1 MSSGIVTNS
10 QSLTTDELHYLTHP
24 TFFLGAFKSEPLL
37 VLDSGTASVRSV
49 VSSKYSLHDFNY
61 DLFGENAITPDHF
74 PSAYEFNFARN
85 ARFGDEQS
93 SVLYLRSLYDALQ
106 PHLRY
111 RGRGRGNY
119 SSRRTATN

>member
-85 ARFGDEQS
+85 ASLTSDIEEEEEEITPPEEQLLTDRDEI
-93 SVLYLRSLYDALQ
+93 
-106 PHLRY
+106 
-111 RGRGRGNY
+111 
-119 SSRRTATN
+119 RRTGNGGPPTHT